1 MERRKRAGGA
11 EWSPYIPLPGGCAG
25 WPTKIAIT
33 RDVRRHQ
40 RGSPYWRLPAR
51 DHGQESVTAKYRE
64 AFLHVG
70 VPTSVVTTK
79 PPSGHRNT
87 ASVDSYATD
96 ASTYDTKIA
105 ADDYATDASAY
116 ERRAD
121 ATEASQAAPGHDIPG
136 AEGSV
141 IKEASYD
148 Q

>member
-1 MERRKRAGGA
+1 M
-11 EWSPYIPLPGGCAG
+11 
-25 WPTKIAIT
+25 
-33 RDVRRHQ
+33 
-40 RGSPYWRLPAR
+40 
-51 DHGQESVTAKYRE
+51 
-64 AFLHVG
+64 G
-70 VPTSVVTTK
+70 VPTSVATTK
-79 PPSGHRNT
+79 PPSEHRST

-96 ASTYDTKIA
+96 ASAYDTKIA
-105 ADDYATDASAY
+105 FDSYATDASAYDAKVVAGNYATDASAY